1 MLLHEFITGSHVF
14 ENCKLEA
21 EKMLNDSKCELSLPL
36 LQKYQEEN
44 PELIHLVRS
53 LLIKDPLRR
62 LGWKNDYHTVLDVQ
76 YFKGIDKKKLM
87 KR

>member
-1 MLLHEFITGSHVF
+1 MLIHEFITGSHIF
-14 ENCKLEA
+14 EGHELEA
-21 EKMLNDSKCELSLPL
+21 EKQLCDQSSELNLTMLT
-36 LQKYQEEN
+36 KYSEEHSD
-44 PELIHLVRS
+44 LFHLVRN

-62 LGWKNDYHTVLDVQ
+62 LGWKNDYHTVLDVP